1 MKGSFK
7 AYIAMTFAMFTV
19 GSSIVVGKWVTIVF
33 PVFLASLIRFGLAS
47 VLLIIILLMVEG
59 IPKITG
65 RELLLLLMQSLT
77 GIFLFNICLLI
88 GLRWTPAV
96 EGGIITSTT
105 PLVISVLSVILF
117 KDKIPVKAWSG
128 VILAVIG
135 IVLIRLLD
143 HSSSTAESGGFSWP
157 GYALLGIAVISEALF
172 TLIGKRLSD
181 RLSPLAIT
189 TFVTVWGFVLFLPI
203 GLYQAVTFDFSIPSM
218 GDWLSLVYLAVVVT
232 VIGFAL
238 WYYGVSAVST
248 STSASFTGIIAVSS
262 LVLSSLLLHE
272 PMGWNHL
279 IGMGIVIGAT
289 ILSAR
294 SESQPQL
301 ASQAYEEKE
310 DPLIR

>member
-1 MKGSFK
+1 MRGSFK
-7 AYIAMTFAMFTV
+7 AYIAMAVAMFTV
-19 GSSIVVGKWVTIVF
+19 GSSIVVGKWVTLIF
-33 PVFLASLIRFGLAS
+33 PVFLASLLRFGLAS
-47 VLLIIILLMVEG
+47 VLLILILLIIEG
-59 IPKITG
+59 IPKVTG
-65 RELLLLLMQSLT
+65 RELLLLLLQSLT

-117 KDKIPVKAWSG
+117 KDKIPMRAWSG
-128 VILAVIG
+128 VLLAVIG
-135 IVLIRLLD
+135 IVIIRLLD
-143 HSSSTAESGGFSWP
+143 APSSSAESGGFSWP

-172 TLIGKRLSD
+172 TLIGKRLSG

-189 TFVTVWGFVLFLPI
+189 TYVTIWGFVLFLPA
-203 GLYQAVTFDFSIPSM
+203 GLYQAASFDFSIPSN
-218 GDWLSLVYLAVVVT
+218 GDWLCLIYLAVIVT
-232 VIGFAL
+232 VIGFVL

-279 IGMGIVIGAT
+279 IGMAIVIGAV

-294 SESQPQL
+294 SERQPKL
-301 ASQAYEEKE
+301 ASHAHEKWKTN
-310 DPLIR
+310 

>member
-1 MKGSFK
+1 MRGSFK
-7 AYIAMTFAMFTV
+7 AYMAMTFAMFTV
-19 GSSIVVGKWVTIVF
+19 GSSIVVGKWVTLTF
-33 PVFLASLIRFGLAS
+33 PVFLASLLRFGLAS
-47 VLLIIILLMVEG
+47 VLLILLLLTFEG
-59 IPKITG
+59 MPKITG
-65 RELLLLLMQSLT
+65 RELLLLLLQSLT

-117 KDKIPVKAWSG
+117 KDKIPVRAWSG
-128 VILAVIG
+128 VLLAVIG
-135 IVLIRLLD
+135 IAVIRLLEVPA
-143 HSSSTAESGGFSWP
+143 SSTESGGFSSQ
-157 GYALLGIAVISEALF
+157 GYALLGIAVVSEALF
-172 TLIGKRLSD
+172 TLIGKRLSG

-189 TFVTVWGFVLFLPI
+189 TYVTIWGFILFLPV
-203 GLYQAVTFDFSIPSM
+203 GLYQAASFDFSIPSI
-218 GDWLSLVYLAVVVT
+218 GDWLCLVYLAVVVT

-262 LVLSSLLLHE
+262 LILSSMLLHE

-279 IGMGIVIGAT
+279 IGMTIVVGAI

-294 SESQPQL
+294 SERQPTL
-301 ASQAYEEKE
+301 AYQPYEKWKTN
-310 DPLIR
+310 

>member
-1 MKGSFK
+1 MRASFK
-7 AYIAMTFAMFTV
+7 AYIAMAVAMFTV
-19 GSSIVVGKWVTIVF
+19 GSSIVVGKWVTLIF
-33 PVFLASLIRFGLAS
+33 PVFLASLLRFGLAS
-47 VLLIIILLMVEG
+47 VLLILILLIIEG
-59 IPKITG
+59 IPKISC
-65 RELLLLLMQSLT
+65 RELVLLLLQSLT

-117 KDKIPVKAWSG
+117 KDKIPMRAWSG
-128 VILAVIG
+128 VLLAVIG
-135 IVLIRLLD
+135 IVIIRLLD
-143 HSSSTAESGGFSWP
+143 VPSSSAESGGFSWP
-157 GYALLGIAVISEALF
+157 GYTLLGIAVISEALF
-172 TLIGKRLSD
+172 TLIGKRLSG

-189 TFVTVWGFVLFLPI
+189 TYVTIWGFVLFLPV
-203 GLYQAVTFDFSIPSM
+203 GLYQATSFDFSIPSTR
-218 GDWLSLVYLAVVVT
+218 DWLCLIYLAVVVT

-279 IGMGIVIGAT
+279 IGMAIVIGAV

-294 SESQPQL
+294 SERQPKL
-301 ASQAYEEKE
+301 ASHAHEK
-310 DPLIR
+310 